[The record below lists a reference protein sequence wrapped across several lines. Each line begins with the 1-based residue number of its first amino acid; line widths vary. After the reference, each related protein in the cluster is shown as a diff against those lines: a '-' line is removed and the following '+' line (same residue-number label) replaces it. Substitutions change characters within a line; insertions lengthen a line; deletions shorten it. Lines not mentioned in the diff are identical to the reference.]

1 MKIDSI
7 FVPGRSCQL
16 KVSLSVPPLVVQGTS
31 GSFVRPCPQCT
42 PPARRRAPRQHA
54 KGAAAAAVLRR
65 RRQLRGQLC
74 RANIVRFSPCRQPLG
89 VSLCRAGQPAFRS
102 FAAVSV
108 SSGPSPADVAV
119 AVCFSGIAFFLCRG
133 RKKRGVLSI
142 KHNNPYRGA
151 AKRRLFPSIN
161 IIIFNTGIHVSA
173 PYGRQSCRREHSS
186 LHPRQ
191 G

>member
-16 KVSLSVPPLVVQGTS
+16 KGSLSVPPLVVQGTS

-54 KGAAAAAVLRR
+54 KGAAAAAALRR

-108 SSGPSPADVAV
+108 SSGPSPADVAELYV
-119 AVCFSGIAFFLCRG
+119 PAVLPFFSAGAEKREGFL
-133 RKKRGVLSI
+133 VL
-142 KHNNPYRGA
+142 
-151 AKRRLFPSIN
+151 N
-161 IIIFNTGIHVSA
+161 IIIHIEGRRSA
-173 PYGRQSCRREHSS
+173 GYS
-186 LHPRQ
+186 PR
-191 G
+191 